1 MSNLEVFVFF
11 FIYFESIILNNF
23 FSYWIN
29 ERWLCKCNCMI
40 IWKGGELFLDSL
52 SLEDMFDKF
61 ININKNNNKEKEFLN
76 NVYCVYEFIFL

>member
-1 MSNLEVFVFF
+1 
-11 FIYFESIILNNF
+11 
-23 FSYWIN
+23 
-29 ERWLCKCNCMI
+29 MI

-61 ININKNNNKEKEFLN
+61 ININNNNNKEKEFLN